1 MNFFWMKKHETCL
14 TTRAIQKY
22 ELWKTMRLIRLSFV
36 EFYICHWKMLKN
48 IGSETTYSKTFCLL
62 KLFYPWRERYRRSEL
77 RNQLPAQWAAKPAVS
92 VNFHRLVIIILGAPL
107 TCNTPAAAP
116 PETKKTTPRMF
127 SFLYLR
133 FGVLKYEI
141 WLSLIS
147 I

>member
-1 MNFFWMKKHETCL
+1 MKHVWQLERSRNMNFGKLCVWYDCL
-14 TTRAIQKY
+14 SWSFT
-22 ELWKTMRLIRLSFV
+22 LSLKDV
-36 EFYICHWKMLKN
+36 EKRVIVICAN